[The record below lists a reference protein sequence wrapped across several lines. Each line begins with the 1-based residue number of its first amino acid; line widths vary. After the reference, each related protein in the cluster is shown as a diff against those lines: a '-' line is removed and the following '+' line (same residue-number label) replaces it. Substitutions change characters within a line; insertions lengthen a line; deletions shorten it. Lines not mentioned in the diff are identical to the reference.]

1 MQREAV
7 LNLDEIGKVGIGA
20 AVVAIVGAVFAY
32 FRSIGNKVDK
42 TEFEHRAAERR
53 SEVDKMFAEL
63 RLDFEKQIEAL
74 NRRHSTWEAR
84 SERFA
89 TRELVDTLNVKIE
102 RMEERQDR
110 GFEKINARLDKLI
123 EERR

>member
-1 MQREAV
+1 MRNEEV
-7 LNLDEIGKVGIGA
+7 LNLEEVGKVGIGA

-32 FRSIGNKVDK
+32 FRSIGNKIDK
-42 TEFEHRAAERR
+42 AEFEHRVAERR

-63 RLDFEKQIEAL
+63 RLDFEKQIEVL
-74 NRRHSTWEAR
+74 NRRHSAWETR

-89 TRELVDTLNVKIE
+89 TRDLVDALNVKIE

-110 GFEKINARLDKLI
+110 GFEKINLRLDKLI
-123 EERR
+123 EESR